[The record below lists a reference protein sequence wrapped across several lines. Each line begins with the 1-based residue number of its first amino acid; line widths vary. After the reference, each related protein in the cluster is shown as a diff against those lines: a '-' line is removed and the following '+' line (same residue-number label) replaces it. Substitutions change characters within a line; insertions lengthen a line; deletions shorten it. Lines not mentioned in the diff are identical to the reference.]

1 MKNLFILIFV
11 FFVKS
16 SYAQFTYVPDDNFE
30 QALINLGVDSVIDDY
45 VYTSSIDTVT
55 VLYVNNK
62 NISDLSG
69 IEDFISLRELFC
81 YTNQITTLDLSN
93 NSQLFEVSCGSNDL
107 SYINLKNGNNSGLW
121 YFMSMNNPNLTC
133 VDVDDVTWAEYNW
146 ARDTWTSFSNNC
158 FPTDQY
164 EIKKQKKL
172 LKIVDIYGK
181 VTQPSYNKYLIYIF
195 SDGFHEK
202 RFFLDKNK

>member
-11 FFVKS
+11 FSVKS
-16 SYAQFTYVPDDNFE
+16 LYAQFTYVPDDNFE

-181 VTQPSYNKYLIYIF
+181 VIQPSYNKYLIYIF
-195 SDGFHEK
+195 SDGSHEK

>member
-1 MKNLFILIFV
+1 MKNIFILIFV
-11 FFVKS
+11 LFVKS
-16 SYAQFTYVPDDNFE
+16 SFSQFTYVPDDNFE

-107 SYINLKNGNNSGLW
+107 SYINVKIGNLPTLLGSFPHVSPSQLIHSLNISL
-121 YFMSMNNPNLTC
+121 
-133 VDVDDVTWAEYNW
+133 YNIM
-146 ARDTWTSFSNNC
+146 RHSFN
-158 FPTDQY
+158 Q
-164 EIKKQKKL
+164 
-172 LKIVDIYGK
+172 
-181 VTQPSYNKYLIYIF
+181 F
-195 SDGFHEK
+195 S
-202 RFFLDKNK
+202 L

>member
-158 FPTDQY
+158 FPTYQY
-164 EIKKQKKL
+164 DIKKQKKL

-181 VTQPSYNKYLIYIF
+181 VIQPSYNKHLIYIF
-195 SDGFHEK
+195 SDGSHEK

>member
-1 MKNLFILIFV
+1 MKNIFILIFV
-11 FFVKS
+11 LFVKS
-16 SYAQFTYVPDDNFE
+16 SFSQFTYVPDDNFE

-45 VYTSSIDTVT
+45 VYTASIDTVT

-107 SYINLKNGNNSGLW
+107 SYINLKNGNNSGLR

-195 SDGFHEK
+195 SDGSYEK
-202 RFFLDKNK
+202 RFFIDNNK

>member
-16 SYAQFTYVPDDNFE
+16 LYAQFTYVPDDNFE

-164 EIKKQKKL
+164 EINKQKKL

-195 SDGFHEK
+195 SDGSHEK
-202 RFFLDKNK
+202 RFFIDNNK

>member
-16 SYAQFTYVPDDNFE
+16 LYAQFTYVPDDNFE

-62 NISDLSG
+62 NISALSG

-158 FPTDQY
+158 FPTHQY

-195 SDGFHEK
+195 SDGSHEK

>member
-1 MKNLFILIFV
+1 MKNIFILIFV
-11 FFVKS
+11 LFVKS
-16 SYAQFTYVPDDNFE
+16 SFSQFTYVPDDNFE

-45 VYTSSIDTVT
+45 VYTASIDTVT

-121 YFMSMNNPNLTC
+121 YFNSMNNPNLTC
-133 VDVDDVTWAEYNW
+133 VDVDDISWAEYNW

-158 FPTDQY
+158 FPTY
-164 EIKKQKKL
+164 HHEIKKHKKL
-172 LKIVDIYGK
+172 LKIVDIYGQ
-181 VTQPSYNKYLIYIF
+181 VTQPSHNKYLIYIF
-195 SDGFHEK
+195 NDGSHQK
-202 RFFLDKNK
+202 RFFLDNNK

>member
-1 MKNLFILIFV
+1 MKNIFILIFV
-11 FFVKS
+11 LFVKS
-16 SYAQFTYVPDDNFE
+16 SFSQFTYVPDDNFE

-45 VYTSSIDTVT
+45 VYTASIDTVT

-195 SDGFHEK
+195 SAGSHEK
-202 RFFLDKNK
+202 RFFIDNNK

>member
-16 SYAQFTYVPDDNFE
+16 LYAQFTYVPDDNFE

-195 SDGFHEK
+195 SDGSHEK
-202 RFFLDKNK
+202 RFFIDNNK

>member
-16 SYAQFTYVPDDNFE
+16 LYAQFTYVPDDNFE

-69 IEDFISLRELFC
+69 MEDFISLRELFC

-195 SDGFHEK
+195 SDGSHEK
-202 RFFLDKNK
+202 RFFIDNNK

>member
-16 SYAQFTYVPDDNFE
+16 LYAQFTYVPDDNFE

-146 ARDTWTSFSNNC
+146 ARDTWTTFSNNC
-158 FPTDQY
+158 FPTHQY

-195 SDGFHEK
+195 SDGSHEK
-202 RFFLDKNK
+202 RFFIDNNK

>member
-93 NSQLFEVSCGSNDL
+93 NSQLFELSCGSNDL

-158 FPTDQY
+158 FPTYQY

-172 LKIVDIYGK
+172 L
-181 VTQPSYNKYLIYIF
+181 QNS
-195 SDGFHEK
+195 
-202 RFFLDKNK
+202 

>member
-16 SYAQFTYVPDDNFE
+16 LYAQFTYVPDDNFE

-45 VYTSSIDTVT
+45 VYTASIDTVT

-133 VDVDDVTWAEYNW
+133 IDVDDVTWAEYNW

-195 SDGFHEK
+195 SDGSHEK

>member
-93 NSQLFEVSCGSNDL
+93 NSQLFELSCGSNDL

-158 FPTDQY
+158 FPTYQY

-181 VTQPSYNKYLIYIF
+181 VIQPSYNKYLIYIF
-195 SDGFHEK
+195 SDGSHEK
-202 RFFLDKNK
+202 RFFLDNNK

>member
-1 MKNLFILIFV
+1 MKNIFILIFV
-11 FFVKS
+11 LFVKS
-16 SYAQFTYVPDDNFE
+16 SFAQFTYVPDDNFE

-45 VYTSSIDTVT
+45 VYTASIDTVT

-121 YFMSMNNPNLTC
+121 YFNSMNNPNLTC
-133 VDVDDVTWAEYNW
+133 VDVDDISWAEYNW

-158 FPTDQY
+158 FPTY
-164 EIKKQKKL
+164 LHEIKKHKKL
-172 LKIVDIYGK
+172 LKIVDIYGQ
-181 VTQPSYNKYLIYIF
+181 VTQPSHNKYLIYIF
-195 SDGFHEK
+195 NDGSRQK
-202 RFFLDKNK
+202 CFFLDNNK

>member
-16 SYAQFTYVPDDNFE
+16 LYAQFTYVPDDNFE

-146 ARDTWTSFSNNC
+146 ASDTWTSFSNNC

-195 SDGFHEK
+195 SDGSHEK
-202 RFFLDKNK
+202 RFFIDNNK

>member
-16 SYAQFTYVPDDNFE
+16 LYAQFTYVPDDNFE

-195 SDGFHEK
+195 SDGSHEK

>member
-16 SYAQFTYVPDDNFE
+16 LYAQFTYVPDDNFE

-45 VYTSSIDTVT
+45 VYTASIDTVT

-69 IEDFISLRELFC
+69 IENFISLRELYC
-81 YTNQITTLDLSN
+81 YTNQITILDLSN

-195 SDGFHEK
+195 SDGSHEK